1 MRRLFSPKIT
11 DRYFLDKMT
20 REEQLQEDVK
30 RRFSTICGYDAKV
43 GLNETI
49 VLPGSVEE
57 AGDEDPNAQPPADGD
72 EAQGGAP
79 DTNAGGTDMG
89 GGMPDPNAMGGDPNA
104 AGGMD
109 PAMGG
114 DPNAM
119 GADPNAAG
127 GAPQGP
133 EGFNPQDMG
142 GMDPAMGGDPMAM
155 GGADTQQPGDEVVDI
170 TELTDKQDDIEDQ
183 IKEVGGKFEEV
194 LKAIGSFEELIKSND
209 EKIEDLKAEIE
220 RRNPTQ
226 IEKLGNQK
234 NLSYPFN
241 VTPEEYW
248 KDKEANSNY
257 STEDDN
263 NGKEQ
268 GQYVIT
274 ANDINGDTNWRAI
287 ADSLDDKGFLYN
299 QTLDKLLKF

>member
-1 MRRLFSPKIT
+1 M
-11 DRYFLDKMT
+11 DKMT
-20 REEQLQEDVK
+20 REEQLQEDIK

-57 AGDEDPNAQPPADGD
+57 DGDEDPNVQPPADGG

-79 DTNAGGTDMG
+79 GSNDGGMNPAMG
-89 GGMPDPNAMGGDPNA
+89 GGMPDTNAMGGDPNA
-104 AGGMD
+104 DGGMD
-109 PAMGG
+109 DPSMGG

-119 GADPNAAG
+119 GGDPNAAG

-142 GMDPAMGGDPMAM
+142 GMDPAMGA
-155 GGADTQQPGDEVVDI
+155 ADMQQPGDEVVDI

-234 NLSYPFN
+234 TLSYPFN

-257 STEDDN
+257 STEDDD

-274 ANDINGDTNWRAI
+274 ANDVNGDTNWRAI